1 MSVAKIIEL
10 SAVSSVSFDEAVQQA
25 VERASKTLD
34 NVTGAWVQDHEV
46 DIENGK
52 ITAYKVRMRV
62 TFILK
67 DGP

>member
-1 MSVAKIIEL
+1 MAVAKIIEL
-10 SAVSSVSFDEAVQQA
+10 SAKSSVSFDDAVKQA
-25 VERASKTLD
+25 IERASKTLD

-46 DIENGK
+46 DVENGQ
-52 ITAYKVRMRV
+52 ITAYKVRLRV